1 MSLADYLVGLA
12 RLALLL
18 IPAVGF
24 GRLVRVTLMTLPSHS
39 LEWLVDIVVTISVLV
54 VGSEALGIVALDRYW
69 VLTSLL
75 WIVGAVVVAVQ
86 RSSSTRRPSQP
97 EFAFGASPEATG
109 STHRPVEP
117 APPTPPAPAAQRLRC
132 GVAAAALA
140 VVWGQWGLLTSDAYG
155 GGILSF
161 DSLWY
166 HLPFAASFAQT
177 GSVSRVLFTQADP
190 FVAYYPANAELFH
203 SIGLIAMGSDL
214 LSPMVNLAWLAVA
227 LLAAWCCGRPWR
239 IEPITLTAGCLI
251 VGVPILGAG
260 QPGSAFNDIFGL
272 AMMMAAIALAVA
284 TDRHRGMYVACGL
297 ALGLAIGTKVTF
309 AVPAVT
315 IGCGTAL
322 VMPAG
327 RRIKTLG
334 LLGIPALLTGGWWY
348 LRATLDTGD
357 PLGLRV
363 HIGPIVLP
371 GPDSPLASAA
381 SQTVSSALAKPHL
394 FGSRL
399 APGLNYALGPLWPLL
414 LAGSTAGLVVAV
426 VLRHRPTKS
435 GVIAMAGIC
444 AALAYLVFPTGA
456 SQIEQQTQL
465 FAVNLR
471 YATPAIAIGLLLAVG
486 LVADYRPRLLTA
498 LALLMGAALIVT
510 QFEAQLWPRQT
521 ARHAAF
527 AVAAAVIIVVPA
539 RLRRLRSSPTAR
551 WTGLTVAAILCV
563 AAGFGLERHYFARR
577 YLSAAG
583 SATPIGQLYR
593 WAQGISHSRLALYGT
608 VEQYPFYGARVTNR
622 VDYLGRPAANGG
634 YAPIATCREWRT
646 TLSRGDYQY
655 VIETPAPT
663 AAVPAAW
670 TTGDAAATVSL
681 QPAPGYDVY
690 RLNPATT
697 PTPC

>member
-24 GRLVRVTLMTLPSHS
+24 GRFVRVTLMTLPSHS

-177 GSVSRVLFTQADP
+177 GSVTRVLFTQADP

-371 GPDSPLASAA
+371 GPDSPLANAA
-381 SQTVSSALAKPHL
+381 SQTVISALAKPHL

-399 APGLNYALGPLWPLL
+399 APGLNYAFGPLWPLL

-456 SQIEQQTQL
+456 SQIEQQSVRRQPALRNAGDRHRAARRCAACRRLQTASAHGVGAADGGGADRH
-465 FAVNLR
+465 AVRGSALA
-471 YATPAIAIGLLLAVG
+471 ATDRASRRLCRRGSCHHRRSSKATTLAVIPDG
-486 LVADYRPRLLTA
+486 A
-498 LALLMGAALIVT
+498 LDWPDRGRDSVRGGGVRSRTPLFCAALS
-510 QFEAQLWPRQT
+510 LS
-521 ARHAAF
+521 
-527 AVAAAVIIVVPA
+527 
-539 RLRRLRSSPTAR
+539 RRLRHSHWSALPMGTR
-551 WTGLTVAAILCV
+551 D
-563 AAGFGLERHYFARR
+563 FA
-577 YLSAAG
+577 LAAG
-583 SATPIGQLYR
+583 SVR
-593 WAQGISHSRLALYGT
+593 DS
-608 VEQYPFYGARVTNR
+608 
-622 VDYLGRPAANGG
+622 
-634 YAPIATCREWRT
+634 
-646 TLSRGDYQY
+646 
-655 VIETPAPT
+655 
-663 AAVPAAW
+663 
-670 TTGDAAATVSL
+670 
-681 QPAPGYDVY
+681 
-690 RLNPATT
+690 
-697 PTPC
+697 